1 MHYARDACLRLR
13 DTSQIKMASVLSLTD
28 DCLHRIVS
36 CVDDPSSFYS
46 IALTCKRF
54 LQVTGNTRNVLHTNL
69 LRAKAEYFIK
79 CFIVETGDDY
89 DKFRKLE
96 SLLRDSARLTAAKGI
111 LTYAKVIN
119 VWQRNGPVVAKLL
132 TWLRNQESSVDE
144 GHPRATS
151 FTEHRSVTLHLPS
164 CEKSM
169 VIETSY
175 FDDYGHNYD
184 PELSIHITCGDLDV
198 KSEGFGRYSPEDYIY
213 WEEEEVKGAVE
224 PMEEVR
230 ELLQKELGETVPPIT
245 DHFFIWLCYFFPD
258 ESNLL
263 EENRLSFKE
272 TARNAKPS
280 PTSVQSSIDEFHKD
294 REIET
299 NLHKLVS
306 EWETD
311 VQQETKYSK
320 EITETVR
327 LLARRLE
334 AKILERLEGDA
345 SRFYHIANDY
355 DLKKLPKQL
364 LLDLLLRTSLEAS
377 TYNPGSIANKFVESR
392 VFFKCIGGKVMQ
404 VCGSMHGDGAGYP
417 TWDELQLEFSLPD
430 GKVLNFEARDAILQL
445 ENLNPVTGILQ
456 ECISQSMQGE
466 KCIPQIG
473 NLFTAAYFLHTLE
486 FAVALDT
493 FLGSYD
499 ELIPSE
505 SEEESS
511 AEESEEN
518 EP

>member
-1 MHYARDACLRLR
+1 
-13 DTSQIKMASVLSLTD
+13 
-28 DCLHRIVS
+28 
-36 CVDDPSSFYS
+36 
-46 IALTCKRF
+46 
-54 LQVTGNTRNVLHTNL
+54 VLHTNL

-79 CFIVETGDDY
+79 CFIVEIGDDY
-89 DKFRKLE
+89 NKFRKLE
-96 SLLRDSARLTAAKGI
+96 GLLRDSARLTAAKEI
-111 LTYAKVIN
+111 LTYKKVISA
-119 VWQRNGPVVAKLL
+119 WQRNGPVVAKLL

-144 GHPRATS
+144 GHPRATC
-151 FTEHRSVTLHLPS
+151 FTEHRSVTLHLPN
-164 CEKSM
+164 CGKSM

-175 FDDYGHNYD
+175 FNDYGHNYD
-184 PELSIHITCGDLDV
+184 PELSIHITCGDLDI
-198 KSEGFGRYSPEDYIY
+198 KSEGFARYSPEDYMY
-213 WEEEEVKGAVE
+213 WEEEEVRGALE
-224 PMEEVR
+224 PLKEMR

-263 EENRLSFKE
+263 EENRLSFKG
-272 TARNAKPS
+272 TARNAKPT
-280 PTSVQSSIDEFHKD
+280 PASVQSSIDELHKD

-299 NLHKLVS
+299 NLQKLVS
-306 EWETD
+306 EWEAD
-311 VQQETKYSK
+311 VQQEAKYSK
-320 EITETVR
+320 EIAETVS
-327 LLARRLE
+327 LLTRRSE
-334 AKILERLEGDA
+334 VKILERLDGDA

-377 TYNPGSIANKFVESR
+377 TYNPGSIADKFVESR
-392 VFFKCIGGKVMQ
+392 VIFKCMGGKVMQ

-417 TWDELQLEFSLPD
+417 TWDEIQLEFTLPD
-430 GKVLNFEARDAILQL
+430 GKVLNLKARDTKLQL
-445 ENLNPVTGILQ
+445 ENLNPVTGILL

-466 KCIPQIG
+466 KHVPQIG
-473 NLFTAAYFLHTLE
+473 NLFTAAYFLHALE
-486 FAVALDT
+486 FAVPLDT

-505 SEEESS
+505 SEEEST